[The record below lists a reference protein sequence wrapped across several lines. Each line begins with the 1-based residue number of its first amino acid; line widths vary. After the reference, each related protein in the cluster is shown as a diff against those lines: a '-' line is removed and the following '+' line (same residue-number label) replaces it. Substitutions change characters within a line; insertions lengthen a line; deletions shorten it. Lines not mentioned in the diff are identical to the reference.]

1 MNFAGGQVSH
11 PARGRVNW
19 GDQMLMRRYT
29 LLTLLSVTAVVS
41 GGCVTIESGDSDVA
55 ALKALHENVLEFHR
69 QGNVDAWMAQEA
81 DNVVSAN
88 RGTISFTSAEERR
101 ARREP
106 YLSST
111 SFDVYRDL
119 RPPVIRVSD
128 DGTLG
133 WVIAEVEMKGS
144 AVSDDGERVPFE
156 AIWAWIE
163 LYEKQGGAW
172 KAVGN
177 VSNRR
182 P

>member
-1 MNFAGGQVSH
+1 
-11 PARGRVNW
+11 
-19 GDQMLMRRYT
+19 MLMRRRT
-29 LLTLLSVTAVVS
+29 LLPLFLLVALTTS
-41 GGCVTIESGDSDVA
+41 GCVTIETVDSDIA
-55 ALKALHENVLEFHR
+55 ALKAMHENVLEFHR
-69 QGNVDAWMAQEA
+69 QGNLEAWLAEEA
-81 DNVVSAN
+81 DVVVSAN
-88 RGTISFTSAEERR
+88 RGQISFTSAEERR

-111 SFDVYRDL
+111 TFDVYRDL
-119 RPPVIRVSD
+119 REPVVKVSD

-144 AVSDDGERVPFE
+144 SLSDSGERVPFE

>member
-1 MNFAGGQVSH
+1 M
-11 PARGRVNW
+11 PK
-19 GDQMLMRRYT
+19 RRST
-29 LLTLLSVTAVVS
+29 LLTLLSFTALATS
-41 GGCVTIESGDSDVA
+41 GCVTIETGDSDVE
-55 ALKALHENVLEFHR
+55 ALKARHESVLEFHR

-81 DNVVSAN
+81 EDVVSAN

-101 ARREP
+101 ARRDA
-106 YLSST
+106 YLGST
-111 SFDVYRDL
+111 RFDVYRDL
-119 RPPVIRVSD
+119 QPPVIKVSD

-144 AVSDDGERVPFE
+144 AASDSGEQVPFE

-163 LYEKQGGAW
+163 LYEKQGGVW
-172 KAVGN
+172 KAIGN

>member
-1 MNFAGGQVSH
+1 
-11 PARGRVNW
+11 
-19 GDQMLMRRYT
+19 MRRYR
-29 LLTLLSVTAVVS
+29 LLTLLAIAAIANS
-41 GGCVTIESGDSDVA
+41 GCVTVETGDDDIA
-55 ALKALHENVLEFHR
+55 ALTALHTSVLEAHR
-69 QGNVDAWMAQEA
+69 RGDVDAWLAQEA
-81 DNVVSAN
+81 DTVVSAN
-88 RGTISFTSAEERR
+88 RGQISFSSADERR

-106 YLSST
+106 YLNAT
-111 SFDVYRDL
+111 TFDVYRDL
-119 RPPVIRVSD
+119 RPPIVKVSD

-144 AVSDDGERVPFE
+144 SVSDDGEPVPFE

-163 LYEKQGGAW
+163 LYEKQDGAW